1 MIQADLIT
9 GFLGSGKTT
18 FLKKYARHFMDQ
30 GIHIGILEN
39 DYGAVNVDMLLLQD
53 LMDGPCDLEMVIG
66 GDYECHRR
74 RFKTKLIAMAMEG
87 CGRVV
92 IEPSGVYDVDE
103 FFDVLHEEPL
113 DKWYQPGNVIA
124 IVDASLPE
132 DLSRDSNYLLT
143 AQTADAGAVL
153 LSRSQSASGQEIE
166 ATLEHLNRSMET
178 FRCSRRFGEDV
189 LTKPW
194 DELTEKDWQSITSC
208 GYRTESHV
216 KLPVERNNA
225 YSSRYYMNMRLSLP
239 ELEEK
244 ARAILRDP
252 ACGNVIRIKGFME
265 TAEGWYEI
273 NATREALELKPVEKG
288 QAVVIVIGENLVK
301 EHIDTYWK

>member
-87 CGRVV
+87 CERVV

-153 LSRSQSASGQEIE
+153 LSRSQSASGKEIE

-189 LTKPW
+189 L
-194 DELTEKDWQSITSC
+194 S
-208 GYRTESHV
+208 TESHV